1 MVGKER
7 SVCLA
12 AGVLALRLH
21 SRARG
26 TCSSGCPGA
35 GGALQHGLPL
45 CWSWALLHA
54 ASPGPGLP
62 ALVRGDQLLN
72 AYCWGHT
79 GVTAP
84 SGRPGPCVLP
94 DFPVAMCPLSALPS
108 HRGASGK
115 LPILEVATSWIGL
128 SFYFD
133 PGSEEELFIFLC
145 MCQGKEDPCT
155 EECRAGSFCG
165 ATATS
170 LPWL

>member
-1 MVGKER
+1 MFVSQLACWLCGCTAVLGARAAVAALGLVG
-7 SVCLA
+7 
-12 AGVLALRLH
+12 H
-21 SRARG
+21 
-26 TCSSGCPGA
+26 CSTGCPCAGA
-35 GGALQHGLPL
+35 GPYCVLP
-45 CWSWALLHA
+45 A
-54 ASPGPGLP
+54 PGRGS

-84 SGRPGPCVLP
+84 SGRPGPCVPP
-94 DFPVAMCPLSALPS
+94 DFPVAVCPLSALPS
-108 HRGASGK
+108 HRGAAGK

-128 SFYFD
+128 SFYFVPD
-133 PGSEEELFIFLC
+133 SEEELFIFLC

-170 LPWL
+170 LPCV